1 VVLTLSLPKPLVS
14 PRRAFLNRLEKPLAI
29 LLISLGLTVAALSHQ
44 PAHGA
49 GVVAES
55 TRVAT
60 VSSLTISQML
70 PNGVYLYGQSPEAMQ
85 LGSEYMVFE
94 VNQDQVVGA
103 FYMPQSSFDCFVG
116 EIGSRRLSLNIFD
129 SYDQS
134 VHPYAIAL
142 DVNSSVAT
150 NGSGSGAEMGLEG
163 FHRISDVS
171 ELDQSLL
178 NTCRADHL

>member
-1 VVLTLSLPKPLVS
+1 MLTLSLSKSSVS
-14 PRRAFLNRLEKPLAI
+14 PRLAFLNRLEKPLSV

-49 GVVAES
+49 DVVAES
-55 TRVAT
+55 ARIAT
-60 VSSLTISQML
+60 SNTLTISQML
-70 PNGVYLYGQSPEAMQ
+70 PDGVYLYGQSPEAMQ

-94 VNQDQVVGA
+94 VNQNQVVGA

-116 EIGSRRLSLNIFD
+116 EIGSRRLSLNIFN

-142 DVNSSVAT
+142 DANSSVAS
-150 NGSGSGAEMGLEG
+150 NGSGSGAELGLEG
-163 FHRISDVS
+163 FHRISDIS

>member
-1 VVLTLSLPKPLVS
+1 MLTLSLSKSLVS
-14 PRRAFLNRLEKPLAI
+14 PRLAFLNRLEIPLSV
-29 LLISLGLTVAALSHQ
+29 LLLSLGLTVAALSHQ

-49 GVVAES
+49 DVIAES
-55 TRVAT
+55 ARIAT
-60 VSSLTISQML
+60 SNTLTISQML
-70 PNGVYLYGQSPEAMQ
+70 PDGVYLYGQSPEAMQ

-94 VNQDQVVGA
+94 VNQNQVVGA

-116 EIGSRRLSLNIFD
+116 EIGSRRLSLNIFN

-142 DVNSSVAT
+142 DANSSVAS
-150 NGSGSGAEMGLEG
+150 NGSGSGAELGLEG
-163 FHRISDVS
+163 FHRISDIS

>member
-1 VVLTLSLPKPLVS
+1 MLTLSLSKSSVS
-14 PRRAFLNRLEKPLAI
+14 PRLAFLNRLEKPLAV

-49 GVVAES
+49 DVVAES
-55 TRVAT
+55 ARIAT
-60 VSSLTISQML
+60 SNTLTISQML
-70 PNGVYLYGQSPEAMQ
+70 PDGVYLYGQSPEAMQ

-94 VNQDQVVGA
+94 VNQNQVVGA

-116 EIGSRRLSLNIFD
+116 EIGSRRLSLNIFN

-142 DVNSSVAT
+142 DANSSVAS
-150 NGSGSGAEMGLEG
+150 NGSGNGAELGLEG
-163 FHRISDVS
+163 FHRISDIS